1 VANDCIGVVR
11 RARNPALAHLF
22 IDHLLDSDVAT
33 RNFGWNG
40 YQPPQTRLAPSRLVA
55 DGYVPRELKN
65 TITRRSSFN
74 SGFMQL
80 ELSPEVDDRWHRVWN
95 EFENRV

>member
-1 VANDCIGVVR
+1 M
-11 RARNPALAHLF
+11 LAHLF
-22 IDHLLDSDVAT
+22 INHLLDFDIAT

-40 YQPPQTRLAPSRLVA
+40 YQPPQNELGPKRLVV
-55 DGYVPRELKN
+55 DGYVSRELKN

-74 SGFMQL
+74 SGFMQM
-80 ELSPEVDDRWHRVWN
+80 ELSPEADDRWHDVWE